1 MIDSNTKIILLIRSY
16 NRPHYL
22 KKTLDSLLD
31 SDIDLCYKRYIY
43 DDGSDKETINILEN
57 NNYINLKNKEFIVIK
72 DKNTG
77 VKQSYLNAL
86 NFIKN
91 THKDIINYYICTLD
105 NDLIVKNNFIS
116 VLYKEYNNGFN
127 LFKHNN
133 ILLTGYNTKTH
144 AISKNMPRYNFCR
157 KITCGGINYF
167 FKSQFL
173 DFIIYG
179 WEYDLD
185 WGVCRK
191 MRKCGY
197 PLLCLKKSVIN
208 HIGTEG
214 LNSTKETYSY
224 DSDF

>member
-1 MIDSNTKIILLIRSY
+1 MIDSDTKIILLIRSY
-16 NRPHYL
+16 NRPDYL

-91 THKDIINYYICTLD
+91 THKDITNYYICTLD

-144 AISKNMPRYNFCR
+144 AISKNMPGYNFCK

-167 FKSQFL
+167 FKFEFL
-173 DFIIYG
+173 DFIILG

-197 PLLCLKKSVIN
+197 VLLCLKKSVIN
-208 HIGTEG
+208 HIGVEG
-214 LNSTKETYSY
+214 VNSTKDMYSY
-224 DSDF
+224 DSNF